1 MADVLSRPPNLPG
14 KSGLLPLSLAPSP
27 PVGEGRGEGKIR
39 LKTIAPY
46 LTLFRMP
53 VALFAAAAA
62 ATGHI
67 VASPASGPAVTALG
81 VFLLACGAS
90 ALNQYQ
96 ERDIDGLMER
106 TARRPLPSGTMR
118 PGQALSA
125 AAAALAAGTLV
136 LAAQDSTAVCLGLG
150 AVAWYNGLYT
160 PLKRRTAF
168 AAVYGAPVGMA
179 APAVGWA
186 GGGGNLADPRLMA
199 LALLFLLW
207 QVPHFWMLLLANGDD
222 YERAGLPTPV
232 RTLSPERLASVTALW
247 AAASAVSS
255 LLLPL
260 FGLVRTPALY
270 ALLLPSALVPAIA
283 ALRLA
288 TTTGRVSAVPF
299 RMINGF
305 IAAVMLLVASDALL
319 SR

>member
-1 MADVLSRPPNLPG
+1 M
-14 KSGLLPLSLAPSP
+14 
-27 PVGEGRGEGKIR
+27 
-39 LKTIAPY
+39 KTIRACG
-46 LTLFRMP
+46 TLFRLP

-67 VASPASGPAVTALG
+67 VVSPAPGAAITALG

-90 ALNQYQ
+90 VLNQYQ
-96 ERDIDGLMER
+96 ERDIDGKMER
-106 TARRPLPSGTMR
+106 TSRRPLPSGTMR
-118 PGQALSA
+118 PVQALA
-125 AAAALAAGTLV
+125 ASAAALAAGTLV
-136 LAAQDSTAVCLGLG
+136 LAAGDRVAACIGLG
-150 AVAWYNGLYT
+150 AVTWYNGLYT

-179 APAVGWA
+179 APAIGWA

-222 YERAGLPTPV
+222 HERAGLPTPAKV
-232 RTLSPERLASVTALW
+232 LSPERLASVTALW

-270 ALLLPSALVPAIA
+270 ALLLPSALVPAFA
-283 ALRLA
+283 ARRLVR
-288 TTTGRVSAVPF
+288 TTGRVSAVPF